1 MEMLTI
7 GMLSLMIYTY
17 FACDVDSNFFNGGEI
32 FGEDVEM
39 FSIMLNRPP
48 SQNKFPQMRLNI
60 RV

>member
-1 MEMLTI
+1 
-7 GMLSLMIYTY
+7 MLSLMMYTY

-39 FSIMLNRPP
+39 FSIMLKRPP